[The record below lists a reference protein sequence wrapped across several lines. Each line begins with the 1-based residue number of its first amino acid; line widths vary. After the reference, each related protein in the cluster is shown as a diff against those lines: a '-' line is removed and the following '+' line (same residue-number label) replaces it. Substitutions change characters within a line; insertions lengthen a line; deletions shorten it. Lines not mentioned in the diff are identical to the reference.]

1 VIGVAGLCSHVLPS
15 DLAFLVCCE
24 DRSPCTSVNLFT
36 DDIYL
41 GIMLI
46 SHLST
51 QCLSPS
57 SLLPARFFFAPVLSL
72 LSDTRPFLSF
82 FVTKPMTHVIVA
94 ALLLS
99 SPPRCHCPPAV
110 IALLLSSPSR
120 CHCPPAVI
128 ALPLSL
134 PSHCRRPPAVVA
146 PPPPA
151 VVATPLAPSIT
162 CTLLALRGDLP
173 RRHNRAR
180 LPGMWDLWEQHG
192 R

>member
-1 VIGVAGLCSHVLPS
+1 VIGVAGLCPHVLPS
-15 DLAFLVCCE
+15 DLAFLVRCE
-24 DRSPCTSVNLFT
+24 DRFPCTSVNLFT

-57 SLLPARFFFAPVLSL
+57 SLLPARFFFAPVLSS
-72 LSDTRPFLSF
+72 LSETRPFISF
-82 FVTKPMTHVIVA
+82 FVTKPTTHVIVA

-99 SPPRCHCPPAV
+99 SPPRRRRPPV
-110 IALLLSSPSR
+110 
-120 CHCPPAVI
+120 VV

-134 PSHCRRPPAVVA
+134 PPPTVVTPRCRR
-146 PPPPA
+146 
-151 VVATPLAPSIT
+151 TPLAPSIT

-192 R
+192 K